1 LLSPEQTKLARKL
14 SVKAIIENTTS
25 SNDTGLEVVT
35 TPEQDISRFKYLDK
49 IVNAPNNDRNRE
61 LITMFLKQEMNY
73 KVENKLMLQVM

>member
-1 LLSPEQTKLARKL
+1 MLSPEQTKLARKL

-49 IVNAPNNDRNRE
+49 IVNAPNNDRNKE

-73 KVENKLMLQVM
+73 KVENKMILQVM

>member
-1 LLSPEQTKLARKL
+1 M
-14 SVKAIIENTTS
+14 ENTTS

>member
-1 LLSPEQTKLARKL
+1 MLSPEQTKLARKL
-14 SVKAIIENTTS
+14 SVKAIMENTTS

-49 IVNAPNNDRNRE
+49 IVNAPNNDRNKE

-73 KVENKLMLQVM
+73 KVENKMILQVM